1 MTDQNSFKEDVVR
14 QLAEILNDTNLTE
27 IEYEIDKCRIRVA
40 RDIQVNQILP
50 SAAASV
56 MAPELAPVATPQLGL
71 SSDSGVAALSPVGSD
86 PASHPGVVKAPMVG
100 TAYMSPSPDADR
112 FVKVGDTVEAGQTL
126 LIIEAM
132 KVMNQIKAITSG
144 TIKEILVN
152 DSDPI
157 EFDQPL
163 LIIE

>member
-1 MTDQNSFKEDVVR
+1 MTDQNSFKEDIVR

-40 RDIQVNQILP
+40 RDIRFNQVLP
-50 SAAASV
+50 SAAAPITV
-56 MAPELAPVATPQLGL
+56 PAPDVTPQVAP
-71 SSDSGVAALSPVGSD
+71 SSDSGATALAPVGSD
-86 PASHPGVVKAPMVG
+86 PAFHPGVVKAPMVG

-132 KVMNQIKAITSG
+132 KVMNQIKATNSG

>member
-1 MTDQNSFKEDVVR
+1 MTEKNSFKEDVVR

-40 RDIQVNQILP
+40 RDIQVNQVLP
-50 SAAASV
+50 SAVAPV
-56 MAPELAPVATPQLGL
+56 MAAAPAPVASLQAAP
-71 SSDSGVAALSPVGSD
+71 SSDSGAAAPAPAGAD

-132 KVMNQIKAITSG
+132 KVMNQIKATKPG
-144 TIKEILVN
+144 TVKEILVD